1 VTAEG
6 PERAGADRAR
16 ERPREAAPD
25 QPGRGFWI
33 GLALGTPVM
42 VYGAVE
48 LVRQAG
54 WPRAFNVATWLG
66 GGLLLH
72 DLVVLPVVLALMWL
86 VGRIAPDVVRTPLR
100 AGILGSGLILA
111 VAWPA
116 LRGYSDRPDNPTVHP
131 LDYGSAVLTVLTFVW
146 GVVALWSALAFV
158 RRARTR
164 PSA

>member
-1 VTAEG
+1 MSVEQEALGAAAE
-6 PERAGADRAR
+6 
-16 ERPREAAPD
+16 

-42 VYGAVE
+42 LYGAVE
-48 LVRQAG
+48 MVQQVG

-72 DLVVLPVVLALMWL
+72 DLVLVPVVLALVWL
-86 VGRIAPDVVRTPLR
+86 VGRFAPAVVRTPLQT
-100 AGILGSGLILA
+100 GILGSGLVLA

-116 LRGYSDRPDNPTVHP
+116 LRGYGDRPDNATVHP
-131 LDYGSAVLTVLTFVW
+131 LDYGSAVLTVLALLW
-146 GVVALWSALAFV
+146 AAVVLWSAVAFV
-158 RRARTR
+158 RRTRTH